1 MGFTKRF
8 VDEKTTKTYLNKSDL
23 KSLFSHRVDTF
34 IFMDTFSKKVFDL
47 FKDGNSDIQIQSKLN
62 LETN

>member
-23 KSLFSHRVDTF
+23 KSLFSPKVDMF
-34 IFMDTFSKKVFDL
+34 IFMDTFSQKVFDL
-47 FKDGNSDIQIQSKLN
+47 FKQGESETQIQSKLN
-62 LETN
+62 LQTN

>member
-23 KSLFSHRVDTF
+23 KSLFSPKVDMF
-34 IFMDTFSKKVFDL
+34 IFMDTFSQKVFNL
-47 FKDGNSDIQIQSKLN
+47 FKQGESETQIQSKLN